1 MYLSLVIPFF
11 NSAHKCKRLL
21 KRVTEITS
29 SDLDLEVILVDDGST
44 DGTYR
49 LLTDFRDSLPQANI
63 IAIKQKIRVLVVL
76 GTQG

>member
-21 KRVTEITS
+21 KLVTEITS
-29 SDLDLEVILVDDGST
+29 SDLEVISVDDGST
-44 DGTYR
+44 DDTDR
-49 LLTDFRDSLPQANI
+49 LLTDFRDSLAQANI

>member
-1 MYLSLVIPFF
+1 M
-11 NSAHKCKRLL
+11 
-21 KRVTEITS
+21 TEITS

>member
-1 MYLSLVIPFF
+1 MVIPFF

-29 SDLDLEVILVDDGST
+29 SDLDLEVISVDDGST
-44 DGTYR
+44 DDTDR
-49 LLTDFRDSLPQANI
+49 LLTDFRDSLAQANI